1 MSKDIVS
8 QTLKFVMQTREWYC
22 FFLLLFIIFC
32 AYTGNVLFFSCSF
45 CRHGNGTVLPV
56 HIHNFLC
63 RHGYG
68 TVFPVLIYNIVCRH
82 GYCTVFPVRHADT
95 GMVLFFL
102 FLYIISCADTGIVL
116 FFLFVMLTREWY
128 GFSCSYT

>member
-1 MSKDIVS
+1 MV
-8 QTLKFVMQTREWYC
+8 L

-32 AYTGNVLFFSCSF
+32 AYTGNVLFFFRSF
-45 CRHGNGTVLPV
+45 FRHGNGTVLPV

-68 TVFPVLIYNIVCRH
+68 TVFPV
-82 GYCTVFPVRHADT
+82 RHADT
-95 GMVLFFL
+95 GVVLFFL

-116 FFLFVMLTREWY
+116 FFLIVMQARE
-128 GFSCSYT
+128 